1 MRRGFSGVTRGIL
14 CAVGRRG
21 VATGVIAIAGACS
34 DSNST
39 TSTPVA
45 TSIAANSATD
55 QQTGVAGTALA
66 QPVSVVV
73 KDQSGAVM
81 ENAAVSWTVVS
92 GGGTVASASSATDA
106 TGTATVVWT
115 LGPVAG
121 PDSLKASIATGASVT
136 FSATATAG
144 SASAMRIM
152 SGNPQSVAA
161 GAQTAPM
168 VVQVVDQF
176 ANPVANA
183 TVTWAVSGGGT
194 LSAATT
200 TTDATGTTQVT
211 LSTDPAAATYFVT
224 AATGTISPITFTI
237 TSM

>member
-1 MRRGFSGVTRGIL
+1 MRRGFSGVAQDVL
-14 CAVGRRG
+14 CAAGRWGLAAG
-21 VATGVIAIAGACS
+21 VLIVAGACS

-45 TSIAANSATD
+45 TTITVNSATD

-66 QPVSVVV
+66 QPVGVVV
-73 KDQSGAVM
+73 KDQSGAEM
-81 ENAAVSWTVVS
+81 ANAAVTWTIVS

-106 TGTATVVWT
+106 SGTATVVWT

-121 PDSLKASIATGASVT
+121 PDSLKASIATGSSVT

-144 SASAMRIM
+144 AASAMRIT
-152 SGNPQSVAA
+152 SGNPQAV
-161 GAQTAPM
+161 GVGTQTAPL

-183 TVTWAVSGGGT
+183 TVTWAVTGGGT
-194 LSAATT
+194 LSATT
-200 TTDATGTTQVT
+200 STTDATGTTQVT
-211 LSTDPAAATYFVT
+211 LATDAAPATYLVT
-224 AATGTISPITFTI
+224 ATSGSIAPITFTI

>member
-1 MRRGFSGVTRGIL
+1 M
-14 CAVGRRG
+14 
-21 VATGVIAIAGACS
+21 
-34 DSNST
+34 D
-39 TSTPVA
+39 
-45 TSIAANSATD
+45 
-55 QQTGVAGTALA
+55 
-66 QPVSVVV
+66 
-73 KDQSGAVM
+73 
-81 ENAAVSWTVVS
+81 NAAVSWTVTS
-92 GGGTVASASSATDA
+92 GGGSVASASGATDA
-106 TGTATVVWT
+106 SGTATVVWT

-144 SASAMRIM
+144 PASAMRIA
-152 SGNPQSVAA
+152 SGNSQSVTA

-168 VVQVVDQF
+168 VVQVVHQF

-183 TVTWAVSGGGT
+183 TVTWAATGGGA
-194 LSAATT
+194 LSASTT

>member
-1 MRRGFSGVTRGIL
+1 MRRGFSGVARDIL
-14 CAVGRRG
+14 RAVGRWGLAAG
-21 VATGVIAIAGACS
+21 VFIAGACS

-45 TSIAANSATD
+45 TSITANSATD
-55 QQTGVAGTALA
+55 QQTGVAGASLA

-73 KDQSGAVM
+73 KDQSGAPM
-81 ENAAVSWTVVS
+81 ENAAVSWTVES
-92 GGGTVASASSATDA
+92 GGGSVASASSATDA
-106 TGTATVVWT
+106 TGMATVIWT

-121 PDSLKASIATGASVT
+121 PDSLKASIAAGTSVV

-144 SASAMRIM
+144 PASAMRIT
-152 SGNPQSVAA
+152 SGNGQSIAV
-161 GAQTAPM
+161 GTQTAPM

-183 TVTWAVSGGGT
+183 TVTWAVTGGGT
-194 LSAATT
+194 LSATTT

-211 LSTDPAAATYFVT
+211 LSTDPAPATYLVT